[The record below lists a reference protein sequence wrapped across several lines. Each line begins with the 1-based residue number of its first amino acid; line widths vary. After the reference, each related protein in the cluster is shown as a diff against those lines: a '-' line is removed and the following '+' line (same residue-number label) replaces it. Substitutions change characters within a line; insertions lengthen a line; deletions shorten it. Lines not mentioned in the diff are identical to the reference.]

1 MIQMTKQEL
10 MDEIL
15 ARIPVLQ
22 NIQGC
27 RDEINTANAQLEALG
42 AEEPIVRFLKFGI
55 GCVGAWVG
63 FFAGGLVLSIIDK
76 IIPMGLFGLVL
87 ACVPAI
93 YGYVK
98 VHKKVGEFFNKADNE
113 KREKLQK
120 HIENYEQ
127 ELQRL
132 IEQHGEWILEV
143 LPENY
148 AYFNCAEKIY
158 GYLKNGRADS
168 LKEALNLYESELNQ
182 MQVQQL
188 QQQVEQL
195 QTEVAYATQK
205 AADAESAIDSARFW
219 GHRL

>member
-1 MIQMTKQEL
+1 MTKQEL

-15 ARIPVLQ
+15 VRIPILQ

-42 AEEPIVRFLKFGI
+42 TEEPIIRFLKLGI

-63 FFAGGLVLSIIDK
+63 FFVGGLVLSIIDK

-98 VHKKVGEFFNKADNE
+98 VHKKVGEFFNKADDE

-120 HIENYEQ
+120 HLEHYEQ
-127 ELQRL
+127 ELQQL

-143 LPENY
+143 LPEKY
-148 AYFNCAEKIY
+148 AYFYCAEKLY
-158 GYLKNGRADS
+158 SYLKNGRADS

>member
-1 MIQMTKQEL
+1 MTKQEL

-15 ARIPVLQ
+15 VRLPILQ

-27 RDEINTANAQLEALG
+27 REEINSANTQLEALG
-42 AEEPIVRFLKFGI
+42 MEEPFIRFLKFGI
-55 GCVGAWVG
+55 GLVGGYAGFIVGGLITAIIGKILPLGWLQWILVCIPVVYGYKKVHSKICG
-63 FFAGGLVLSIIDK
+63 FFD
-76 IIPMGLFGLVL
+76 
-87 ACVPAI
+87 
-93 YGYVK
+93 
-98 VHKKVGEFFNKADNE
+98 KADDE

-120 HIENYEQ
+120 HLEHYEQ
-127 ELQRL
+127 ELQQL

-148 AYFNCAEKIY
+148 AYYYCAEKLY
-158 GYLKNGRADS
+158 SYLKNGRADS

-205 AADAESAIDSARFW
+205 AADAEATIDSARFW
-219 GHRL
+219 GTRL

>member
-1 MIQMTKQEL
+1 MTKQEL

-15 ARIPVLQ
+15 VRIPILQ

-27 RDEINTANAQLEALG
+27 RDEINSANAQLEALG
-42 AEEPIVRFLKFGI
+42 AEEPIIRFLKLGI

-63 FFAGGLVLSIIDK
+63 FLAGGLVLSIIDK

-98 VHKKVGEFFNKADNE
+98 VHKKVGEFFNKADDE

-120 HIENYEQ
+120 HIGHYEQ
-127 ELQRL
+127 ELQKL

-143 LPENY
+143 LPEKY
-148 AYFNCAEKIY
+148 AYFYCAEKLY
-158 GYLKNGRADS
+158 SYLKNGRADS